1 MSIEFTEENIRK
13 LFGHEA
19 AEDENIARL
28 KEYYFK
34 NDTYTQVS
42 SNLPLRILVGHKGI
56 GKSALFQI
64 VMSED
69 KDTQHLPVLI
79 KPDDIVGMAQ
89 GSLDF
94 LQQIRDWK
102 KGLSDIISK
111 KILSNLEIT
120 QSKYVKM
127 LTRGTGRLG
136 ALLIETF
143 KNLKEDYDLSPV
155 QKLLIDN
162 FLSTQNITI
171 YVDDLDRGWI
181 SKQGDIVRISTL
193 INASRDLIKENPGLR
208 IRLALRS
215 DVYYL
220 VRTSDES
227 TDKIASSIVW
237 HTWTNHEIL
246 VLLIK
251 RIESFFG
258 RTVDESR
265 LLQTKQKNLA
275 SYLNPIF
282 EEKFT
287 GFGKW
292 EKAPMYRVLMSLIRK
307 RPRDLVLLCTLAAQD
322 ARKQK
327 SNKIGTENLQ
337 NVFEQ
342 YSQERVQDT
351 INEFKSELPDIGR
364 LLLSMKPTQRELTTA
379 EGYTYS
385 SNELIQKLKHI
396 ISQGDFVFST
406 GMKATAQDLAQFLYK
421 INFITARK
429 ELSDGTI
436 DRKYFEEQRFLQN
449 QFANFGYSWEMHMA
463 YRWALQPDSIN
474 GIYKKVALSSDEK

>member
-19 AEDENIARL
+19 AEDEDINRL

-34 NDTYTQVS
+34 NDIYTQVATD
-42 SNLPLRILVGHKGI
+42 LPFRILVGHKGI

-64 VMSED
+64 AMSED
-69 KDTQHLPVLI
+69 RDAQRLPILI

-136 ALLIETF
+136 ILLIETF
-143 KNLKEDYDLSPV
+143 TNLKDNYDLNPA
-155 QKLLIDN
+155 QKLLIEN
-162 FLSTQNITI
+162 YLKTRQITI

-181 SKQGDIVRISTL
+181 SKRDDIVRISTL
-193 INASRDLIKENPGLR
+193 INASRDLIKENCGLK

-215 DVYYL
+215 DVYFL
-220 VRTSDES
+220 IRTSDES

-258 RTVDESR
+258 RSVNESR
-265 LLQTKQKNLA
+265 LLQARQKDLA
-275 SYLNPIF
+275 SYLDPIF
-282 EEKFT
+282 EQRFT
-287 GFGKW
+287 GSGKW
-292 EKAPMYRVLMSLIRK
+292 ENTPMYRVLMSLIRK
-307 RPRDLVLLCTLAAQD
+307 KPRDLVLLCILAARD
-322 ARKQK
+322 ARKQNAK
-327 SNKIGTENLQ
+327 KIGTSNFK
-337 NVFEQ
+337 NVFEE

-351 INEFKSELPDIGR
+351 VNEFRSELPDIER
-364 LLLSMKPTQRELTTA
+364 LLLSMKPTKKELTIS
-379 EGYTYS
+379 ESYTYS
-385 SNELIQKLKHI
+385 SDELMKKLKNI
-396 ISQGDFVFST
+396 ISQGEFTFST
-406 GMKATAQDLAQFLYK
+406 GKEATPQQLAQFLYK
-421 INFITARK
+421 INFLTARK
-429 ELSDGTI
+429 ELEDGTI

-449 QFANFGYSWEMHMA
+449 QFADFGYGWEMHMA
-463 YRWALQPDSIN
+463 YRWALQPDAIDD
-474 GIYKKVALSSDEK
+474 IYKKVALSSDEK